1 MKGLRLASEP
11 RVWAHSRHHGPTN
24 YDGPNPRPR
33 VRAHIKRLLF
43 VGGSRHAAKFYA
55 FLTLIL
61 LAAGFL
67 AGAVPEGDLVYRWVI
82 WALIPI
88 VALGNPHTRREVLGI
103 LGGFGVLVFLLW
115 FFLGRSF

>member
-11 RVWAHSRHHGPTN
+11 RVWAKSRHSGPTN

-33 VRAHIKRLLF
+33 IRAHIRRLLF

-55 FLTLIL
+55 LLTLIL
-61 LAAGFL
+61 LFAGFL
-67 AGAVPEGDLVYRWVI
+67 AGAVPEGNMVYRWVI
-82 WALIPI
+82 WALIPV
-88 VALGNPHTRREVLGI
+88 VALGNPSTRREVLGT
-103 LGGFGVLVFLLW
+103 LGGFCVLVLLLW